1 MPHIRRMGYLL
12 ILIIG
17 AALVTAMAWHPAPPK
32 PFVGIAGADVPRTLS
47 GYESAGNDPVPADVK
62 AALASASLLSRTYTS
77 EAAGSNG
84 EPINFVLIGGTDRSA
99 LHDPRSC
106 LIGAGMRL
114 EDDHLEALPGTSV
127 AARSCHAVS
136 EHSFS
141 EHSFSEHSFSASGS
155 GGSDLLYLYVVDG
168 KIINQATQIRA
179 AMLWS
184 ALLGQQGKPVYFLR
198 FERPI
203 NPEAGAD
210 ALGHA
215 RLQQFATAMWMRLRP
230 KLLASIEITRKH
242 GCFEQNHCRGYRVS

>member
-17 AALVTAMAWHPAPPK
+17 TALVTAMAWHPAPPK
-32 PFVGIAGADVPRTLS
+32 PFVGIAGADVPRTLN
-47 GYESAGNDPVPADVK
+47 GCTAAGNDPVPADVK

-77 EAAGSNG
+77 DDAASSGD
-84 EPINFVLIGGTDRSA
+84 PINFVLIGGTDRSA

-114 EDDHLEALPGTSV
+114 EDDHLEPLPGTSV

-136 EHSFS
+136 D
-141 EHSFSEHSFSASGS
+141 SAAAGA
-155 GGSDLLYLYVVDG
+155 GTTGSDLLYLYVVDG

-198 FERPI
+198 FERPL
-203 NPEAGAD
+203 NPDAGAE
-210 ALGHA
+210 ARGHA
-215 RLQQFATAMWMRLRP
+215 RLQEFATAMWMHLRP
-230 KLLASIEITRKH
+230 RLLASAEITRKH
-242 GCFEQNHCRGYRVS
+242 GCFEQNNHRGYRVS